1 MARHKP
7 PRRGLPT
14 VIGTVALQATPVAG
28 GPLAYLGSFVV
39 FAAVYSATAHIAA
52 RNVLGDVPLR
62 RALVVGATIAVV
74 VLLLQQYGAIAFVV
88 ALALDF
94 VVIRYVYRLRLRTTG
109 LVTFVHLVVSVLL
122 TIATLSLVRLL
133 GTAPT

>member
-1 MARHKP
+1 MVRHKP
-7 PRRGLPT
+7 PRAVPSS
-14 VIGTVALQATPVAG
+14 VIGTVALQTAPVAG

-52 RNVLGDVPLR
+52 RNVLGGVPLR